1 METYLFVKLNVGGLE
16 LLLNVSPGE
25 VVRELVVRVGH
36 ALGSFLGSIVAHSR
50 FWHSV
55 QRDWLVLCVPDFVK
69 VHVGDLL
76 VRHGKS
82 DGWVVCGRVARE
94 LGEVL

>member
-1 METYLFVKLNVGGLE
+1 MDTYLFVKLDIGGLE
-16 LLLNVSPGE
+16 LLLNVSLGE
-25 VVRELVVRVGH
+25 VVGELVVRQGH
-36 ALGSFLGSIVAHSR
+36 ALGGFLGSIVAHSR

-55 QRDWLVLCVPDFVK
+55 QRNSLVLCVPNLVQ

-76 VRHGKS
+76 VRLGHS
-82 DGWVVCGRVARE
+82 DSWIVCGCVARE

>member
-16 LLLNVSPGE
+16 LLLNVGLAE

-50 FWHSV
+50 FWHGV
-55 QRDWLVLCVPDFVK
+55 QRDCLVLRVPDSVK
-69 VHVGDLL
+69 MHVGDLL
-76 VRHGKS
+76 VRLGKS
-82 DGWVVCGRVARE
+82 DGWIVCGCVARE

>member
-16 LLLNVSPGE
+16 LLLNVSLAE
-25 VVRELVVRVGH
+25 VVGELVVREGH

-55 QRDWLVLCVPDFVK
+55 QRDGLVFCVPDFVK
-69 VHVGDLL
+69 MHVGDLF
-76 VRHGKS
+76 VRLGEG
-82 DGWVVCGRVARE
+82 DGWVVCGCVARE

>member
-1 METYLFVKLNVGGLE
+1 M
-16 LLLNVSPGE
+16 LLNVSLA
-25 VVRELVVRVGH
+25 VVVGELVVRVGH

-55 QRDWLVLCVPDFVK
+55 QRDGLVLCVPDFIK
-69 VHVGDLL
+69 MHVGDLL
-76 VRHGKS
+76 VRLGES
-82 DGWVVCGRVARE
+82 DSWIVCGCVARE